1 MYTIKD
7 IDDYQNRL
15 TEEQAEELIKHCDE
29 FDIYP
34 EICAWYDNM
43 DDFYTDWIYD
53 NKIFKTKKG
62 ADERYKY
69 GTEIGECISM
79 PNYDFVDDM
88 KKFCNK
94 NVTITEVLSD
104 CYRIKEDNGTY
115 GWTDLMF
122 K

>member
-15 TEEQAEELIKHCDE
+15 TEEQAEELIKHCNE

-53 NKIFKTKKG
+53 NKIFKTKKE

-69 GTEIGECISM
+69 GTEIGEFKTF
-79 PNYDFVDDM
+79 N
-88 KKFCNK
+88 
-94 NVTITEVLSD
+94 
-104 CYRIKEDNGTY
+104 NGEIVR
-115 GWTDLMF
+115 LVI
-122 K
+122 